1 MKGVL
6 RRPMAL
12 CSITIPLLALAAL
25 VSAPALAAGLDA
37 LAPAV
42 APVPVAVPADND
54 FLGWVSAHLSG
65 PALRIGGA
73 LLFFIVG
80 WVAAKSISYGVFTVL
95 SKTELDNKLA
105 ERLGINLLLQDGGKA
120 SGKASGRAS
129 DEGKTLERFVAQV
142 VYGLLMLLVLVGVL
156 QIAGFTQV
164 AGPLERLVDTVVQA
178 LPRVAKAG
186 LILVV
191 AYVAGRILKLVITGS
206 LDRLGL
212 DSRFAQLTE
221 SKDDDLAGSPTSF
234 SQVTGTVVFWLL
246 IVFGLAGALEAL
258 EIEPLAQPLRNA
270 IDRVVG
276 LLPSLGV
283 AAVLV
288 AVGYAL
294 GKILRVVARN
304 VLQGLGFDRLMERV
318 GLRKVT
324 GDSSPS
330 DVLGLALMVFV
341 VVQATIAALNELGL
355 ETLSIPLT
363 GMVAKF
369 WNLLPALA
377 VSVLIVAVGVFVGGL
392 LRKLVGSALRNLGF
406 DRLMERMGFHRVAD
420 REDRLGEFSEIVAF
434 AVQVG
439 VVLLAVAQALDNL
452 QLDTWA
458 IYVNTFLAYLLKN
471 VAVALAVVLVGF
483 IIGGY
488 VRDLIQSRQGES
500 EAGRWMAEFARYAV
514 LVFAF
519 TMAVRQLEVAED
531 FVLLTFGLLFGALC
545 LAMAL
550 AFGLGS
556 REVAGDI
563 VKRRYDAVRSKMAS
577 GGFGKPSGGAGGM
590 TAKSPLGGVKPPM
603 PGTGGTGGT
612 GTGGGITPP
621 SI

>member
-6 RRPMAL
+6 RRPAAL
-12 CSITIPLLALAAL
+12 ISITIPLLLLAA
-25 VSAPALAAGLDA
+25 AIAEPAMAAGLGP
-37 LAPAV
+37 APAPAPAP
-42 APVPVAVPADND
+42 APVAEGND
-54 FLGWVSAHLSG
+54 FLAWVGAHLSG
-65 PALRIGGA
+65 PALKIVGA
-73 LLFFIVG
+73 LLFFVVG
-80 WVAAKSISYGVFTVL
+80 WVVAKSISYGVFTLL

-105 ERLGINLLLQDGGKA
+105 KRLGINLLLKDAAKQGEEGGA
-120 SGKASGRAS
+120 
-129 DEGKTLERFVAQV
+129 LERFVAKV

-178 LPRVAKAG
+178 LPRVAKAA
-186 LILVV
+186 LILGV
-191 AYVAGRILKLVITGS
+191 AYVAGRILKLVITGA
-206 LDRLGL
+206 L
-212 DSRFAQLTE
+212 DSLGVDTRFAQLTE
-221 SKDDDLAGSPTSF
+221 SKEDDVPGSPRSF

-258 EIEPLAQPLRNA
+258 EIEPLAAPLRNA

-283 AAVLV
+283 GAVLV
-288 AVGYAL
+288 IVGVAL
-294 GKILRVVARN
+294 GRILRVVIRN

-330 DVLGLALMVFV
+330 DVVGMALMVFV
-341 VVQATIAALNELGL
+341 IVQATIAALNELGL
-355 ETLSIPLT
+355 ETLAGPLT
-363 GMVAKF
+363 NMVAKF
-369 WNLLPALA
+369 WNMLPALA
-377 VSVLIVAVGVFVGGL
+377 VSVLIIAVGVFVGGL

-406 DRLMERMGFHRVAD
+406 DRLMERLGFGKVSE
-420 REDRLGEFSEIVAF
+420 REDRLGEFSEMVAF

-452 QLDTWA
+452 QLDTWSV
-458 IYVNTFLAYLLKN
+458 YVNSLLGYVLKN

-488 VRDLIQSRQGES
+488 VRDLILSRQGDY
-500 EAGRWMAEFARYAV
+500 EAGRWIAEFARYAV

-519 TMAVRQLEVAED
+519 TMAVGQLEVAED
-531 FVLLTFGLLFGALC
+531 FVLMTFGLLFGALC

-550 AFGLGS
+550 AFGLGA
-556 REVAGDI
+556 REVASDI
-563 VKRRYDAVRSKMAS
+563 VKRRYETMRSQM
-577 GGFGKPSGGAGGM
+577 GGKPTMGLGLK
-590 TAKSPLGGVKPPM
+590 TPLVGGVKPPTS
-603 PGTGGTGGT
+603 GTGGSSGGT
-612 GTGGGITPP
+612 GTPP
-621 SI
+621 SV

>member
-1 MKGVL
+1 MKGVS
-6 RRPMAL
+6 RRAL
-12 CSITIPLLALAAL
+12 ALLSIVIPLLVLGSL
-25 VSAPALAAGLDA
+25 VSGSALAAGLDA
-37 LAPAV
+37 LAPA
-42 APVPVAVPADND
+42 ATGGTPPDGGGSGIWAWASHN
-54 FLGWVSAHLSG
+54 LSG
-65 PALRIGGA
+65 PVLKIGGA

-80 WVAAKSISYGVFTVL
+80 WIAAKTISYGVFTLL
-95 SKTELDNKLA
+95 SKTDLDNKVA
-105 ERLGINLLLQDGGKA
+105 QRLGINLLLKEENTTGEGGA
-120 SGKASGRAS
+120 V
-129 DEGKTLERFVAQV
+129 ERFIANV

-186 LILVV
+186 IILVV
-191 AYVAGRILKLVITGS
+191 AYIAGRILKLVVGGA
-206 LDRLGL
+206 LDRMGV

-221 SKDDDLAGSPTSF
+221 SEEDDSEDSPRRF
-234 SQVTGTVVFWLL
+234 SQVAGSVLFWLL

-258 EIEPLAQPLRNA
+258 EIEPLAAPLRNA
-270 IDRVVG
+270 IDKIVG
-276 LLPSLGV
+276 LLPSLGI
-283 AAVLV
+283 AALLV
-288 AVGYAL
+288 FVGYAI
-294 GKILRVVARN
+294 GRILRVVVRN
-304 VLQGLGFDRLMERV
+304 VLQGLGFDRLVARV
-318 GLRKVT
+318 GLDKVT
-324 GDSSPS
+324 GKSSPS
-330 DVLGLALMVFV
+330 DVIGLALMVFI

-355 ETLSIPLT
+355 DTLAGPLT
-363 GMVAKF
+363 NMVGKF
-369 WNLLPALA
+369 WNMLPVLA
-377 VSVLIVAVGVFVGGL
+377 VSILIVAVGVFVGGL
-392 LRKLVGSALRNLGF
+392 LRRLVATALRNLGF
-406 DRLMERMGFHRVAD
+406 DRLMERLGFGKLSE

-458 IYVNTFLAYLLKN
+458 VYVNTFLAYILKN
-471 VAVALAVVLVGF
+471 VAVAMAVVLVGF

-500 EAGRWMAEFARYAV
+500 EVGRWIAEFARYAV

-519 TMAVRQLEVAED
+519 TMAVRQLDVAED

-563 VKRRYDAVRSKMAS
+563 VKRRYDAARSKANKP
-577 GGFGKPSGGAGGM
+577 GGITGKGPAGG
-590 TAKSPLGGVKPPM
+590 LGSKAPGPKPPVA
-603 PGTGGTGGT
+603 
-612 GTGGGITPP
+612 GGGIKPP
-621 SI
+621 SA

>member
-12 CSITIPLLALAAL
+12 VSMAIPLLVLAAL

-37 LAPAV
+37 PAAV
-42 APVPVAVPADND
+42 PVPVPTDTASDTS
-54 FLGWVSAHLSG
+54 FLAWMGLYLSG
-65 PALRIGGA
+65 PLLRIGGA
-73 LLFFIVG
+73 LLFFIAG
-80 WVAAKSISYGVFTVL
+80 WVIAKSISYGVFTLL
-95 SKTELDNKLA
+95 SKTEIDNQLA
-105 ERLGINLLLQDGGKA
+105 HRLGIDLLLKDSRDKAKGEDGG
-120 SGKASGRAS
+120 
-129 DEGKTLERFVAQV
+129 TLERFVAQV
-142 VYGLLMLLVLVGVL
+142 VYWLLMLLVLVGVL

-186 LILVV
+186 LILAV
-191 AYVAGRILKLVITGS
+191 AYVAGRILKLVITSG
-206 LDRLGL
+206 LDRMGV
-212 DSRFAQLTE
+212 DARFAQLTE
-221 SKDDDLAGSPTSF
+221 STEDDVAGSPRSF

-258 EIEPLAQPLRNA
+258 EIEPLAAPLRNA
-270 IDRVVG
+270 IDRVVS

-288 AVGYAL
+288 LVGYAL

-324 GDSSPS
+324 GESSPS

-355 ETLSIPLT
+355 ETLAGPLT
-363 GMVAKF
+363 GMVAQF
-369 WNLLPALA
+369 WAVLPALA

-392 LRKLVGSALRNLGF
+392 LRRLVSSALRNLGF
-406 DRLMERMGFHRVAD
+406 DRLMERLGFGKVSD
-420 REDRLGEFSEIVAF
+420 REDRLGEFSEMVAF

-458 IYVNTFLAYLLKN
+458 MYVNTFLAYVLKN

-483 IIGGY
+483 VIGGY
-488 VRDLIQSRQGES
+488 VRDLIVSRQGDM
-500 EAGRWMAEFARYAV
+500 EAGRWVAEFARYAV

-519 TMAVRQLEVAED
+519 TMAVGQLEVAED

-563 VKRRYDAVRSKMAS
+563 VKRRYDAARSKMTS
-577 GGFGKPSGGAGGM
+577 GGSGGGFGKPSAGGGLGGK
-590 TAKSPLGGVKPPM
+590 APLGGVKPPV
-603 PGTGGTGGT
+603 GGTGS
-612 GTGGGITPP
+612 GTGGGPTPP

>member
-1 MKGVL
+1 MKGL
-6 RRPMAL
+6 LHRPAAL
-12 CSITIPLLALAAL
+12 ISIAIPLLLLAAT
-25 VSAPALAAGLDA
+25 VAEPALAAGFDA
-37 LAPAV
+37 PAAV
-42 APVPVAVPADND
+42 APAPVPAAEGNAFMAWVNDN
-54 FLGWVSAHLSG
+54 LSG
-65 PALRIGGA
+65 PALKIGGA
-73 LLFFIVG
+73 LLFFVVG
-80 WVAAKSISYGVFTVL
+80 WVIAKSISYGVFTL
-95 SKTELDNKLA
+95 LTKTELDNKLA
-105 ERLGINLLLQDGGKA
+105 QRLGINLLLKDAGKPGADGG
-120 SGKASGRAS
+120 
-129 DEGKTLERFVAQV
+129 TLERFVAQV

-186 LILVV
+186 LILFV
-191 AYVAGRILKLVITGS
+191 AYVAGRILKMVISGA
-206 LDRLGL
+206 LDRMGV
-212 DSRFAQLTE
+212 DTRFAKLTE
-221 SKDDDLAGSPTSF
+221 SEEDDVAGSPRSF

-258 EIEPLAQPLRNA
+258 EIEPLAGPLRNA
-270 IDRVVG
+270 IDRVVS

-288 AVGYAL
+288 IVGLAI
-294 GKILRVVARN
+294 GRILRVVVRN
-304 VLQGLGFDRLMERV
+304 VLQGLGFDQLLERI

-330 DVLGLALMVFV
+330 DVIGISVMVFV
-341 VVQATIAALNELGL
+341 VVQATIAGLNELGL
-355 ETLSIPLT
+355 VTLSGPLT

-392 LRKLVGSALRNLGF
+392 LRKLVSSALRNLGF
-406 DRLMERMGFHRVAD
+406 DRLMERLGFGAVAE
-420 REDRLGEFSEIVAF
+420 REDRLGEFSEMVAF
-434 AVQVG
+434 AMQVG
-439 VVLLAVAQALDNL
+439 VVLLAVAQALDNM

-458 IYVNTFLAYLLKN
+458 VYVNALLAYVLKN

-483 IIGGY
+483 VIGGY
-488 VRDLIQSRQGES
+488 VRDLIQSRQGDS
-500 EAGRWMAEFARYAV
+500 ETGRWIAEFARYAV

-531 FVLLTFGLLFGALC
+531 FVLMTFGLLFGALC

-563 VKRRYDAVRSKMAS
+563 VKRRYDAMRSSMS
-577 GGFGKPSGGAGGM
+577 GPGFGKPSGGLGAR
-590 TAKSPLGGVKPPM
+590 SPLSASKPPV
-603 PGTGGTGGT
+603 GGTGGS
-612 GTGGGITPP
+612 TGGSAGGGLTPP
-621 SI
+621 SA

>member
-1 MKGVL
+1 MKGLL
-6 RRPMAL
+6 RRPAAL
-12 CSITIPLLALAAL
+12 ISVSIPLLVLGAMAIAE
-25 VSAPALAAGLDA
+25 PAMA
-37 LAPAV
+37 APAV
-42 APVPVAVPADND
+42 APNPVVVAPPPAGEGGD
-54 FLGWVSAHLSG
+54 FVAWISANLSG

-73 LLFFIVG
+73 LLFFVVG
-80 WVAAKSISYGVFTVL
+80 WVVAKSISYGVFTLL

-105 ERLGINLLLQDGGKA
+105 KRLGINLLLKDAQKPGEEGGA
-120 SGKASGRAS
+120 
-129 DEGKTLERFVAQV
+129 LERFVAKV
-142 VYGLLMLLVLVGVL
+142 VFGLLMLLVLVGVL

-191 AYVAGRILKLVITGS
+191 AYVAGRILKLVITS
-206 LDRLGL
+206 ALDGLGV

-221 SKDDDLAGSPTSF
+221 SKEDDVPGSPRSF
-234 SQVTGTVVFWLL
+234 SQVAGTVVFWLL

-258 EIEPLAQPLRNA
+258 EIEPLAAPLRNA

-276 LLPSLGV
+276 ILPSLGV
-283 AAVLV
+283 AVVLV
-288 AVGYAL
+288 FVGVAL
-294 GKILRVVARN
+294 GRILRVLVRN

-330 DVLGLALMVFV
+330 DVVGMALMVFV
-341 VVQATIAALNELGL
+341 IVQATIAALNELGL
-355 ETLSIPLT
+355 ETLSGPLT
-363 GMVAKF
+363 NMVARF
-369 WNLLPALA
+369 WNVLPALA

-406 DRLMERMGFHRVAD
+406 DRLMERLGFGRVSD
-420 REDRLGEFSEIVAF
+420 REDRLGEFSEMVAF

-452 QLDTWA
+452 QLDTWSV
-458 IYVNTFLAYLLKN
+458 YVNSLLAYVLKN
-471 VAVALAVVLVGF
+471 VAVALAIVLVGF

-488 VRDLIQSRQGES
+488 VRDLIQSRQGDS
-500 EAGRWMAEFARYAV
+500 ETGRWIAEFARYAV

-519 TMAVRQLEVAED
+519 TMAVGQLEVAED
-531 FVLLTFGLLFGALC
+531 FVLMTFGLLFGALC

-563 VKRRYDAVRSKMAS
+563 VKRRYEAMRSQMNKPGAPGT
-577 GGFGKPSGGAGGM
+577 GGLGI
-590 TAKSPLGGVKPPM
+590 KSPLITTATSVKPPVG
-603 PGTGGTGGT
+603 GTGGTGGT
-612 GTGGGITPP
+612 GTGTPGGGSILPP
-621 SI
+621 T